1 MEILLKQGD
10 RLPIPEGCKAVIEG
24 DVVLIEKKENE
35 FKDGDVVKVIAL
47 NGRSCPFIFKG
58 KDKKGYNML
67 YVGLDCYG
75 DIVVAT
81 PNSRFGNYNPIIAT
95 DEEKQLLFDAMAEKG
110 LKWNAEEK
118 RVEKIRWRAELAGE
132 YYSLGSRLNVIQY
145 RENFR
150 GFDDEVWNSYNHF
163 RTQEQAEKAAEVVKE
178 TLRKFHEEN
187 G

>member
-1 MEILLKQGD
+1 M
-10 RLPIPEGCKAVIEG
+10 
-24 DVVLIEKKENE
+24 
-35 FKDGDVVKVIAL
+35 
-47 NGRSCPFIFKG
+47 
-58 KDKKGYNML
+58 Y
-67 YVGLDCYG
+67 
-75 DIVVAT
+75 
-81 PNSRFGNYNPIIAT
+81 AT
-95 DEEKQLLFDAMAEKG
+95 DEEKQLLFDKMAEQG
-110 LKWNAEEK
+110 LRWNAEEK

-187 G
+187 E